1 MKRANELM
9 VGLAVVGAVASVIV
23 GALLLSDSS
32 VGRREVLQVARFRSV
47 GRLQPGSPVIL
58 RGVKIGSVQ
67 ALRLTDNAWVEADL
81 KVARDA
87 ELPDRAAV
95 LAVPAS
101 LFGEWQAVFVSQD
114 DINDPQIAGMITA
127 AAEGAGDRFPGA
139 DLPDIGELTAQA
151 SRIASDVGLI
161 TDRVSAAVD
170 SSVISDLQRT
180 VGDLRE
186 MASRLSEFANDQ
198 TSTMGRITG
207 NTEQLTGAATATLR
221 RLDSATGKGEL
232 TEIVGSTKR
241 FTSNLDSITSDLRSV
256 SAAARDSRASL
267 SRVLVVLDSV
277 LTRMESGRGTLG
289 MLSSDSTL
297 YRETTATVQELRK
310 LLADIQTNPR
320 KYFRFSVF

>member
-1 MKRANELM
+1 MKRGNELL
-9 VGLAVVGAVASVIV
+9 VGLAVVGAVAAVIV
-23 GALLLSDSS
+23 GAILLSDAS

-58 RGVKIGSVQ
+58 RGVKIGSVE

-101 LFGEWQAVFVSQD
+101 LFGEWQAVFVSRNE
-114 DINDPQIAGMITA
+114 INDPQIAAMITA

-161 TDRVSAAVD
+161 TDRVSGAID
-170 SSVISDLQRT
+170 SSVISDLQRS
-180 VGDLRE
+180 VSDLRD
-186 MASRLSEFANDQ
+186 MAGRLNEFSADQ
-198 TSTMGRITG
+198 TSTLGRITG
-207 NTEQLTGAATATLR
+207 NTDRLTSAASATLGR
-221 RLDSATGKGEL
+221 IDSATGKGEL
-232 TEIVGSTKR
+232 TEIVGNTRR
-241 FTSNLDSITSDLRSV
+241 FTSNLDSITADLRSV
-256 SAAARDSRASL
+256 SAAARDSRESL
-267 SRVLVVLDSV
+267 TRVLVVLDSV

-289 MLSSDSTL
+289 LLSSDSTL
-297 YRETTATVQELRK
+297 YRETTATVQTLRA
-310 LLADIQTNPR
+310 LLADIQANPR